1 MPFLFFSS
9 AVIKRRNFIGF
20 VVKSKKGVTVS
31 RGKNKEQVAV
41 GLIQMSAG
49 EDTGANLAKAA
60 ARIEAAA
67 KKGAE
72 IVCLQELFRSRYF
85 PQIEDAEKFELA
97 ETIPGP
103 TTAALS
109 QVARAK
115 RVVVITSIF
124 EKRSAGIYHNTAV
137 VIDADGLIVGKYRK
151 MHIPDDPCFF
161 EKYYFTPGDLGFPSF
176 QTRYAK
182 VGVLVCWDQWFPEA
196 ARLTSLAGA
205 EILFY
210 PTAIGWLPTEPRSVA
225 RAQRSAWELI
235 QRGHAVANGV
245 YVAVVNR
252 VGREG
257 KLKFWGSSF
266 IADPFGGI
274 VAHAGG
280 EKEEIVVARCNL
292 KKIDET
298 RQSWPFLRDRRI
310 DAYGAL
316 TARFL
321 DRG

>member
-1 MPFLFFSS
+1 MS
-9 AVIKRRNFIGF
+9 R
-20 VVKSKKGVTVS
+20 KKAQ
-31 RGKNKEQVAV
+31 KQVAV
-41 GLIQMSAG
+41 ALIQMSAG
-49 EDTGANLAKAA
+49 EDPKANLAKAA

-85 PQIEDAEKFELA
+85 PQSEDTEKFKLA
-97 ETIPGP
+97 EPIPGP
-103 TTAALS
+103 TTETLS
-109 QVARAK
+109 RLARTK
-115 RVVVITSIF
+115 KVVIITSVF

-137 VIDADGLIVGKYRK
+137 IIDADGSILGKYRK
-151 MHIPDDPCFF
+151 MHIPDDPCYY
-161 EKYYFTPGDLGFPSF
+161 EKFYFTPGDLGFPSF
-176 QTRYAK
+176 RTRYAK

-210 PTAIGWLPTEPRSVA
+210 PTAIGWLPTEPRSVT

-245 YVAVVNR
+245 FVAVANR

-266 IADPFGGI
+266 VADPFGEI
-274 VAHAGG
+274 VARAGL
-280 EKEEIVVARCNL
+280 EKEEILVAWCNL
-292 KKIDET
+292 RKIDET
-298 RQSWPFLRDRRI
+298 RQNWPFLRDRRI

-321 DRG
+321 DEEARAKSTPQSSLATFSSKE